1 MKRLELIPELGQPQI
16 TIAVYNFPDKTGQ
29 RKPNTKFSQ
38 LSTAVTQGPEVWVIN
53 GLKAVGGHNPWF
65 IVLER
70 EGLDALIKENKRFSF
85 MILPGQRH
93 GFGSMSEYFF
103 WLKADFFSKHF
114 LDKKDFSV
122 DMNIINQDIPQN

>member
-1 MKRLELIPELGQPQI
+1 MFGKLHFG
-16 TIAVYNFPDKTGQ
+16 N
-29 RKPNTKFSQ
+29 
-38 LSTAVTQGPEVWVIN
+38 
-53 GLKAVGGHNPWF
+53 NPKG
-65 IVLER
+65 V
-70 EGLDALIKENKRFSF
+70 DDF